1 MIVASPGRVSKA
13 RDLCEAQQVA
23 ADESCVYNVRWA
35 LWRGSSSGILIQE
48 DIGGLSAEHTVEA
61 EIGALLQHY
70 HLTLAVAESAT
81 GGLIAARIVDVPG
94 SSAYFKGGVV
104 AYDNGIKESVLRV
117 RSEVLARYGA
127 VSEQTAREMAEG
139 VRQLMRADVAVSDT
153 GIAGPA
159 GGTPTKP
166 VGLFYIGLAFA
177 QGTRVQE
184 YFFSGT
190 RADIRHQAAERALIM
205 LRDYLRGLP

>member
-1 MIVASPGRVSKA
+1 
-13 RDLCEAQQVA
+13 
-23 ADESCVYNVRWA
+23 
-35 LWRGSSSGILIQE
+35 
-48 DIGGLSAEHTVEA
+48 LSAEQTVEA

-70 HLTLAVAESAT
+70 RLTLAVAESAT
-81 GGLIAARIVDVPG
+81 GGLIAARIVNVPG

-117 RSEVLARYGA
+117 RSDTLAAYGA
-127 VSEQTAREMAEG
+127 VSEETAREMAEG
-139 VRQLMRADVAVSDT
+139 VRQLMRADVAISDT
-153 GIAGPA
+153 GIAGPT

-166 VGLFYIGLAFA
+166 VGLFYIGLASA
-177 QGTRVQE
+177 QGTRAQE

-190 RADIRHQAAERALIM
+190 RADIRHQAVERALMM